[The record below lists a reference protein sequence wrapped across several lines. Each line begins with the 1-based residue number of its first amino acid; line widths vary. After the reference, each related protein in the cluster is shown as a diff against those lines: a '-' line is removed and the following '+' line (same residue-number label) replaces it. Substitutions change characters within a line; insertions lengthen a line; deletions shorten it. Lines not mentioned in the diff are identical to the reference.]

1 MNEDSLGMSKR
12 VGFSLPKAHE
22 TIKIVKMLEHSQMRL
37 NDQCQMGL
45 NDQSQMRLND
55 QNYDLPNAPK
65 RSKWGPSSVT
75 ARGPASVIAVA
86 EKPLL
91 DRKVVGG
98 DGNGTPPTA

>member
-12 VGFSLPKAHE
+12 VCFSLPKAHE
-22 TIKIVKMLEHSQMRL
+22 TIKIEKKLEH
-37 NDQCQMGL
+37 
-45 NDQSQMRLND
+45 SQMRLND